1 MADQSTFDGLRDRK
15 FDWRSAILAGMIALL
30 IPYAGAIIDGS
41 PALGKSFQQMI
52 PGISGDGTLAMPWV
66 KKNGQEAADQYQYIS
81 PEDWEKM
88 TPEQKAKVNE
98 GNAFN
103 TKMSPK
109 YPHNEVY
116 VKYKDK
122 KGRWQ
127 NGKVDSYDPDKGE
140 IISRKHTQ
148 LAEIQ
153 YQTARDYMNEFL
165 MKYAPGTRIRD
176 VPTQRPGSGHQNA
189 DLAGGTLE
197 GDMILEVPVQ
207 KKSVPDKVLEYAK
220 KNKIMIRDENG
231 KVLGGYVP

>member
-1 MADQSTFDGLRDRK
+1 M
-15 FDWRSAILAGMIALL
+15 
-30 IPYAGAIIDGS
+30 
-41 PALGKSFQQMI
+41 
-52 PGISGDGTLAMPWV
+52 
-66 KKNGQEAADQYQYIS
+66 
-81 PEDWEKM
+81 
-88 TPEQKAKVNE
+88 NE

-127 NGKVDSYDPDKGE
+127 DGIVDSYDPTKKE

-165 MKYAPGTRIRD
+165 MKYAPKTEIRD
-176 VPTQRPGSGHQNA
+176 VPTQRKGSGHQNEG
-189 DLAGGTLE
+189 LAGDTLD

-207 KKSVPDKVLEYAK
+207 KKPVPRNVRKYATD
-220 KNKIMIRDENG
+220 NDIIIRDEKG
-231 KVLGGYVP
+231 KVYNPEVLE